1 MPKIYKVSLIIF
13 VLAVY
18 CFAFQGQRA
27 LFDPDEGR
35 YSAVALQMI
44 KSSDWLHP
52 RTHPD
57 HEHWT
62 KPPLTYW
69 AIARSLLFFG
79 HNEFAVRFPNVLS
92 FFLTVI
98 TSYYL
103 GKIFLPQRPWLV
115 ALVFAT
121 FLFPATICNGAT
133 TDFPVTLWETLAVCF
148 FAHAFWLAKDKQ
160 QTVFVLLSWVSFGLA
175 FLTKGPPG
183 LLPLLAVIIF
193 LQQKCARKNNFNMRW
208 LQGFLLMLLVGGSW
222 FLMVIF
228 EKRDLL
234 QYFLWEEIVL
244 RVFTG
249 HHERHSHWY
258 AFLYIYFPV
267 LIFGTLPWSYYTGQ
281 GLVNSW
287 KKAKAS
293 LSVHTEENTGQSLF
307 LMLWFLVPLSI
318 FMVSRSNLPLYV
330 LPLFA
335 PLAVITAS
343 AAQNFDFSLKKNRY
357 MIVAWCAVIVLQR
370 IVMGAVPFKKDA
382 SRFAQAIKNKYPPAV
397 EEMLFVN
404 AKPIL
409 GLQFYTGADI
419 AGVPLDAA
427 EVEKKLKTEKSCL
440 WFVLKNDA
448 EEFRGLVARHALALE
463 EIGPAEAQQSYIF
476 FRELDGKLK

>member
-1 MPKIYKVSLIIF
+1 MPKIYKVSLIVF
-13 VLAVY
+13 VLVIY
-18 CFAFQGQRA
+18 CFAFQGRRA

-44 KSSDWLHP
+44 KTDDWLHP
-52 RTHPD
+52 RTHPE

-69 AIARSLLFFG
+69 AIARSLLIFG

-92 FFLTVI
+92 FFLTII

-103 GKIFLPQRPWLV
+103 GKVFVPQRPWFV

-121 FLFPATICNGAT
+121 FLFPATVCNGAT
-133 TDFPVTLWETLAVCF
+133 TDFPVTFWETLAVCF

-160 QTVFVLLSWVSFGLA
+160 QTAFVLLSWVSFGLA

-183 LLPLLAVIIF
+183 LLPLLAIIIF
-193 LQQKCARKNNFNMRW
+193 LRQKCARKNNFNMRW
-208 LQGFLLMLLVGGSW
+208 LQGLLLLLLIGGSW
-222 FLMVIF
+222 FLIVIF

-258 AFLYIYFPV
+258 AFLYIYVPV
-267 LIFGTLPWSYYTGQ
+267 LIFGSLPWSVYVWKG
-281 GLVNSW
+281 VINAF
-287 KKAKAS
+287 KKAKQG
-293 LSVHTEENTGQSLF
+293 LSAHAGENNEQSLF

-318 FMVSRSNLPLYV
+318 FVISRSNLPLYV

-335 PLAVITAS
+335 PLGVM
-343 AAQNFDFSLKKNRY
+343 AAAAAERFDFSLTKNRY
-357 MIVAWCAVIVLQR
+357 MIVAWCCVIVLQR
-370 IVMGAVPFKKDA
+370 IVLGAVTFKKDA
-382 SRFAQAIKNKYPPAV
+382 SRFTEAIQKQYPPAV
-397 EEMLFVN
+397 EEMIFVN

-409 GLQFYTGADI
+409 GLQFYTGADVG
-419 AGVPLDAA
+419 GVPLNVTD
-427 EVEKKLKTEKSCL
+427 VEKKLKTDKSRL
-440 WFVLKNDA
+440 WFVLKDEA
-448 EEFRGLVARHALALE
+448 DQFRGLVLKHALPVE
-463 EIGPAEAQQSYIF
+463 EIGPVAAQHSYIF
-476 FRELDGKLK
+476 FRELDGKN